1 MKARLLFGLIMSS
14 MMAFTMSFIMT
25 FIHVGW
31 VDNFLL
37 IWLRGFAI
45 GLIVAFPTSL
55 VAVPLAK
62 KIISKLN
69 EENNGIR

>member
-1 MKARLLFGLIMSS
+1 M
-14 MMAFTMSFIMT
+14 MT

-37 IWLRGFAI
+37 VWLRGFGI
-45 GLIVAFPTSL
+45 GFIVAFPTSL

-69 EENNGIR
+69 EENNGIS